1 MITEAVFWYIVR
13 AVSGIVSI
21 FTAYTVL
28 KYLSKKT
35 LAMKTIFDAI
45 IKEFIYL
52 KILDWLLNVFIDIVI
67 NFLSPLDYYVA
78 LLIIISRRTIIMAG
92 LFQLIAIMLIRYL
105 YVFHQT
111 LLNNECLVMFTT
123 KLLVAYTALTT
134 TLIAGDFENADD
146 YYLIIGKSRKE
157 NYGFINSK
165 PNMIVAMIGMIVLI
179 FTEYKI
185 SKLKKSVDS
194 RQQCDEMPAEEEG
207 RNCIH
212 YFKKYSDRIVFCIL
226 FALLLCTFL
235 YSVQPNIVTN
245 LHLGLS
251 LRRLRRIC
259 FQNTITQNII
269 PIILIVRNPKMFYF
283 FRSEIFSIFR
293 ICKLNKNQ
301 IKPAMIKLNV

>member
-111 LLNNECLVMFTT
+111 LLNNECLVMFMT

-146 YYLIIGKSRKE
+146 YYLIIGKSKE

-179 FTEYKI
+179 ITEYKI
-185 SKLKKSVDS
+185 IKFKKSVDS
-194 RQQCDEMPAEEEG
+194 RQQFDEIPAAAGEEEG
-207 RNCIH
+207 NCIC
-212 YFKKYSDRIVFCIL
+212 YFKKYSDRIVFGIL
-226 FALLLCTFL
+226 FVLFLCTFL
-235 YSVQPNIVTN
+235 YSVINN
-245 LHLGLS
+245 LHLIDLS
-251 LRRLRRIC
+251 LRRLRRIS
-259 FQNTITQNII
+259 FQNTVTQNII

-283 FRSEIFSIFR
+283 FKSEIFSILR

-301 IKPAMIKLNV
+301 IKPAMIELNV